1 MSELTR
7 ETCAFAVDGIC
18 KFAAEACATCKIDRE
33 TSDFHRQHIMG
44 MAWDEL
50 MAMQMKGAKK

>member
-1 MSELTR
+1 MDGLTR

-18 KFAAEACATCKIDRE
+18 KFDASMCAICKIDRE
-33 TSDFHRQHIMG
+33 TSEFHKTHIMG

-50 MAMQMKGAKK
+50 MAKQMKGKTR